1 MFEKIK
7 SRGQAATGAINLLV
21 FAVLGIVAILIYGSF
36 DNTASTAL
44 GATTTAANMVRANYS
59 AATYG
64 AYQTLSVG
72 PTVLAAVVVLGIV
85 GLLLHMG
92 RK

>member
-21 FAVLGIVAILIYGSF
+21 FAVMGIIAILIYGQF
-36 DNTASTAL
+36 DTTATTSL
-44 GATTTAANMVRANYS
+44 GATTTAANMARANFS
-59 AATYG
+59 ANTYAG
-64 AYQTLSVG
+64 YQTLSVG

-85 GLLLHMG
+85 GLLLHVG